1 MSKGDKAVRGKTSH
15 NLREKENSTMR
26 LYSAIW
32 IFFVILGNAGI
43 SNAETE
49 ISADSRDVLIIAGEV
64 TDANGQGVRSADL
77 SLLLNGK
84 RVESK
89 EAIKTSASGTYEREL
104 GFPSRS
110 LSGAKIEIEVRR
122 ASYKTTG
129 LLEVDDVL
137 GEPTKQG
144 CDTTYLAHRS
154 VVLKRAITPA
164 FWIATLV
171 LVMVYILIAFDVT
184 HRTLAALLGASI
196 MLIVTYTLGTFD
208 KDFFIV
214 SAEDAMQA
222 IDNNVIF
229 LLMGMM
235 MIVGVMKKTGV
246 FQWLAYKSYQL
257 ARGNAF
263 VLMVILTLFTAISSS
278 LLDNVTTMLLII
290 PVSIEIALALKLNPL
305 VLLLP
310 EIFASNVG
318 GAATLIGDPPNIMI
332 GSYAELTF
340 VDFLSHMGMFCL
352 ACLLGAIGYFVLWYR
367 KELRKAGVENVE
379 GLIEGL
385 RGKYRITD
393 RILLVQCLTLLGITI
408 SLFVLHGLLGMP
420 PCVAAM
426 AGAVALLLLS
436 RVSIVEVVEQDI
448 EWPTL
453 IFFMGLFMVVE
464 GANQTGL
471 IQIVA
476 DWVKDASS
484 GSVVTA
490 ILLILWSSALLSAVV
505 DNIPFTATM
514 LPVVAHLTEVIP
526 GAEGGVLWWALAL
539 GACLGG
545 NGTIVGA
552 SANVVT
558 AGMAER
564 AGYRISFIG
573 YMRVCFVPMVI
584 TVAMASVWLLVV
596 ML

>member
-1 MSKGDKAVRGKTSH
+1 MNSRRGKASH
-15 NLREKENSTMR
+15 KLREKENGTMR
-26 LYSAIW
+26 LNAAIW
-32 IFFVILGNAGI
+32 MFFVVLGIAGI

-49 ISADSRDVLIIAGEV
+49 ISADARDILTIAGVV
-64 TDANGQGVRSADL
+64 TDAKGQGVRSADL
-77 SLLLNGK
+77 SLFLNGK
-84 RVESK
+84 RVEPK
-89 EAIKTSASGTYEREL
+89 EAIKTSASGTYEGEL
-104 GFPSRS
+104 TFPSRS
-110 LSGAKIEIEVRR
+110 LVGARIGIEVRK

-129 LLEVDDVL
+129 LLEVDDVVR
-137 GEPTKQG
+137 EPAKQG
-144 CDTTYLAHRS
+144 CDTTYQAYRS
-154 VVLKRAITPA
+154 VVLTRTITPA

-171 LVMVYILIAFDVT
+171 LVVVYILIAFDVT
-184 HRTLAALLGASI
+184 HRTLAALLGASA

-257 ARGNAF
+257 ARGNVF
-263 VLMVILTLFTAISSS
+263 VLMVILTLFTALASS

-290 PVSIEIALALKLNPL
+290 PVSLEIAIALKLNPL

-310 EIFASNVG
+310 EVFASNVG

-332 GSYAELTF
+332 GSFAQLTF
-340 VDFLSHMGMFCL
+340 LDFLSHLGMFCL
-352 ACLLGAIGYFVLWYR
+352 VCLLGSVGYFVLWYR
-367 KELRKAGVENVE
+367 KDLRKAGVENVE
-379 GLIEGL
+379 GLIAEL
-385 RGKYRITD
+385 REKYRITD

-408 SLFVLHGLLGMP
+408 FLFTIQGLLGMP

-426 AGAVALLLLS
+426 GGAVALLLLS
-436 RVSIVEVVEQDI
+436 RVSIVEVLEQDI

-476 DWVKDASS
+476 DWVKVASS

-490 ILLILWSSALLSAVV
+490 ILLILWSSALLSSVV

-514 LPVVAHLTEVIP
+514 LPVVAYLTEVIP
-526 GAEGGVLWWALAL
+526 GAEDGVLWWALVL

-564 AGYRISFIG
+564 AGYGISFIG
-573 YMRVCFVPMVI
+573 YMKVCFLPMVI

>member
-1 MSKGDKAVRGKTSH
+1 MVLSV
-15 NLREKENSTMR
+15 
-26 LYSAIW
+26 
-32 IFFVILGNAGI
+32 AGI
-43 SNAETE
+43 SHAETAV
-49 ISADSRDVLIIAGEV
+49 SANGRDILTIADVV
-64 TDANGQGVRSADL
+64 TDAKSEAVKSAD
-77 SLLLNGK
+77 
-84 RVESK
+84 V
-89 EAIKTSASGTYEREL
+89 TP
-104 GFPSRS
+104 F
-110 LSGAKIEIEVRR
+110 
-122 ASYKTTG
+122 
-129 LLEVDDVL
+129 VD
-137 GEPTKQG
+137 G
-144 CDTTYLAHRS
+144 R
-154 VVLKRAITPA
+154 PA

-171 LVMVYILIAFDVT
+171 LIVVYLLIAFDVT
-184 HRTLAALLGASI
+184 HLTLTALLGAST
-196 MLIVTYTLGTFD
+196 MLVVTYTLGTFD
-208 KDFFIV
+208 EDFFIV

-246 FQWLAYKSYQL
+246 FQWLAYKAYQL
-257 ARGNAF
+257 ARGNVF

-278 LLDNVTTMLLII
+278 LLENVTTMLLII

-310 EIFASNVG
+310 EVFASNVG
-318 GAATLIGDPPNIMI
+318 GAATLIGDPRNIMI

-340 VDFLSHMGMFCL
+340 VDFLSHMGIFCL
-352 ACLLGAIGYFVLWYR
+352 VCLLGSIGYFILWYR
-367 KELRKAGVENVE
+367 EDLRKAGVENVE
-379 GLIEGL
+379 GLIEEL
-385 RGKYRITD
+385 RRKYRITD
-393 RILLVQCLTLLGITI
+393 RILLVQCLALLGITVF
-408 SLFVLHGLLGMP
+408 LFTIHGLLVMP
-420 PCVAAM
+420 PCVAAV
-426 AGAVALLLLS
+426 AGAVVLLLLS
-436 RVSIVEVVEQDI
+436 RVSIVEVLEQDI

-453 IFFMGLFMVVE
+453 IFFMGLFMVME

-476 DWVKDASS
+476 DWLKEASS

-514 LPVVAHLTEVIP
+514 LPVVGYLTEAIP

-564 AGYRISFIG
+564 AGYGISFIG
-573 YMRVCFVPMVI
+573 YMKACFLPMVI

-596 ML
+596 Q